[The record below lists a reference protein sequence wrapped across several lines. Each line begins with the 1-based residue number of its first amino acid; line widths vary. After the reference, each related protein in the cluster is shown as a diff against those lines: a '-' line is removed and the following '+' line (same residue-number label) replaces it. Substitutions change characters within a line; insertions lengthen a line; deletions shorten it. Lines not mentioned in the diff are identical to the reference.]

1 MKRQVR
7 TRTRGVPRGRFR
19 LLWFEQFEQRLL
31 LTSGVGAAVEFQTE
45 TPGSAVSQVMEGTP
59 SAQFRLELSDLAGQP
74 ITSLQAG
81 EEFYLN
87 AYVADLRSKP
97 QGVFAAYLDLAF
109 DAGRI
114 VTAGS
119 VEFGSVYKNGRG
131 SGGSVPGL
139 LDEVGGFS
147 GSIRPLGAGEFLL
160 FRAPFRAEAAGTVSF
175 LAEPATSMPRSVVL
189 LYGEYAPLA
198 SERIDFGSAS
208 LDVLG
213 PRDSSL
219 EDFGS
224 PAAGLGDIGNADPFA
239 RSRPDTSS
247 GVPAFLPRVLQ
258 TGIRDDLLLA
268 DATSLF
274 ANATHVALHV
284 DRPAE
289 DPTAFA
295 WFDLETGLTDAFIF
309 AERTQGLDPNWWG
322 PELFSE
328 LNPRPPVGRSFSIL
342 DTPGFL
348 LDDYGAPSDRD
359 RVADAAAWAPLF
371 HDHEWL
377 TAGLLRIG
385 WTTQLGRGK
394 DADVANDDEMFDL
407 ARIAYETMKPTRARD
422 SESPR
427 MDCDDE
433 EEDVKWVAS
442 LEDAF
447 REETEIEGIQG
458 TVMALEVDAAPNTSP
473 SRKAARGRNS
483 VEAAPTNSPN
493 NKRAEESP
501 ERKAHDDTTP
511 AA

>member
-1 MKRQVR
+1 M
-7 TRTRGVPRGRFR
+7 GRFR

-31 LTSGVGAAVEFQTE
+31 LTSGLDASAGFQVEL
-45 TPGSAVSQVMEGTP
+45 SRSDVSQVIEGTP

-114 VTAGS
+114 VTAGN

-147 GSIRPLGAGEFLL
+147 GSMRPLGAGEFLL

-198 SERIDFGSAS
+198 SDRIDFGSAS

-213 PRDSSL
+213 RRNSSV
-219 EDFGS
+219 EDVGS
-224 PAAGLGDIGNADPFA
+224 PATGLGDIGNGDPFA
-239 RSRPDTSS
+239 QSRPDTSS
-247 GVPAFLPRVLQ
+247 GVPASLPRVLQ

-268 DATSLF
+268 DATSLL
-274 ANATHVALHV
+274 ANPTPVALHV
-284 DRPAE
+284 DPPAE
-289 DPTAFA
+289 GPTAFE
-295 WFDLETGLTDAFIF
+295 WFDLETGLTDTFRF
-309 AERTQGLDPNWWG
+309 AERAQSLEPNWRAS
-322 PELFSE
+322 ELFSE
-328 LNPRPPVGRSFSIL
+328 LDLRPPVGRSFSML
-342 DTPGFL
+342 DTPDFL
-348 LDDYGAPSDRD
+348 LDGYGAPSDRD

-394 DADVANDDEMFDL
+394 DADLADDDEMFDL
-407 ARIAYETMKPTRARD
+407 ARIAYETMKTTRSRPSA
-422 SESPR
+422 SPR
-427 MDCDDE
+427 IDRDD

-442 LEDAF
+442 LEGEF

-458 TVMALEVDAAPNTSP
+458 TMMALEVDAPPNTSP
-473 SRKAARGRNS
+473 SQKAVRGRDS